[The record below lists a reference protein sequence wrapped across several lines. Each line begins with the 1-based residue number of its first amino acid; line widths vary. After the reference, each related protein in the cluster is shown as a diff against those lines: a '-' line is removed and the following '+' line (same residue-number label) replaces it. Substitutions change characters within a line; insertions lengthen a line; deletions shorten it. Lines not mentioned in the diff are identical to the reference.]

1 MPPSQEPKKTFQL
14 EKWTSDFG
22 DEYAERNAFAEWRMT
37 PGIEAFRRMLSGQ
50 EVDSVLEVGCSV
62 GLNLIFIHTLF
73 AGRVQLYGV
82 EPNPKAYQTLLRQPQ
97 IKLAGAWN
105 CDAFSLPM
113 ADASV
118 DLAFTAGVLIHIAP
132 ADLGRA
138 TDEIVRVAKRYVL
151 CAEYFSHT
159 PVEVPYR
166 HHLGLLFKRD
176 FGAFYVD
183 RYAHLRCINY
193 GFLWQREYASWDNVN
208 WWLFEKQ

>member
-1 MPPSQEPKKTFQL
+1 MSKKYKNEKTSQLT
-14 EKWTSDFG
+14 KWTSDFG
-22 DEYAERNAFAEWRMT
+22 DEYAERNAFEEWRT
-37 PGIEAFRRMLSGQ
+37 APGAEVFRRMLSGR
-50 EVDSVLEVGCSV
+50 EVGSVLEVGCNV
-62 GLNLIFIHTLF
+62 GLNLIFINALF

-82 EPNPKAYQTLLRQPQ
+82 EPNLKAYQTLLSQPQ
-97 IKLAGAWN
+97 MQLAGAWN

-132 ADLGRA
+132 ADLGQA

-166 HHLGLLFKRD
+166 KHMGLLFKRD
-176 FGAFYVD
+176 FGAFYLD
-183 RYAHLRCINY
+183 RYPHLRCLDY
-193 GFLWQREYASWDNVN
+193 GFIWQRECASWDNVN
-208 WWLFEKQ
+208 WWLFEKP

>member
-1 MPPSQEPKKTFQL
+1 MSKRQQPAKTSQL
-14 EKWTSDFG
+14 AKWAGDFG
-22 DEYAERNAFAEWRMT
+22 AAYAERHAFEAWRLVSGT
-37 PGIEAFRRMLSGQ
+37 EAFRRMLGGR

-62 GLNLIFIHTLF
+62 GLNLIFINALF

-82 EPNPKAYQTLLRQPQ
+82 EPNPQAYQTLLSQPQ
-97 IKLAGAWN
+97 ITLAGAWN

-132 ADLGRA
+132 TDLGQA

-166 HHLGLLFKRD
+166 NHMGLLFKRD

-183 RYAHLRCINY
+183 RYPQLSCIDY
-193 GFLWQREYASWDNVN
+193 GFLWQREYAVWDNVN
-208 WWLFEKQ
+208 WWLFEKP

>member
-1 MPPSQEPKKTFQL
+1 MSTSQGSKKTSQL

-22 DEYAERNAFAEWRMT
+22 DEYAERNAFEEWRML
-37 PGIEAFRRMLSGQ
+37 PGTEAFRRMMSGR

-73 AGRVQLYGV
+73 AGRVKLYGV

-97 IKLAGAWN
+97 IKLAGSWN

-132 ADLGRA
+132 TDLGKA
-138 TDEIVRVAKRYVL
+138 TDEIVRVANRYVL

-159 PVEVPYR
+159 PVAVPYR

-176 FGAFYVD
+176 FGAFYLD
-183 RYAHLRCINY
+183 RYAHLRCIDY
-193 GFLWQREYASWDNVN
+193 GFLWQREYTSWDNVN